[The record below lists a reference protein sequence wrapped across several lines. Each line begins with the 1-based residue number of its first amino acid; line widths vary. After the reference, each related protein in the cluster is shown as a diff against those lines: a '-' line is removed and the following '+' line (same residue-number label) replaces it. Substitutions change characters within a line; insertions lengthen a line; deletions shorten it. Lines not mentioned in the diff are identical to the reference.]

1 MKTFNIDFYGKR
13 KIYFGISIGLMIVG
27 IICNFIFGT
36 SLDVQ
41 FAGGAVIKYS
51 VDGEVKQE
59 EVQKIIEDT
68 LSRSCSVATN
78 TVIGTGANQV
88 TVTFAGNEPLSLEDQ
103 TTVAEA
109 LSDAYSDRTFN
120 VEESSSVDPTMGSKF
135 FQKCLVCFVITV
147 LFLLIYITL
156 RFKKIGGLAAGVTAI
171 IALVHDVL
179 ICYFVFVIGRMNI
192 NDIFIAV
199 ILTIIGYS
207 LNDTIV
213 VFDRIRENERLYK
226 KMDLPSIINMSLNQT
241 FSRSVIT
248 SATTFT
254 VLLIVYI
261 VSLVYGLTTVSSFAL
276 PMMAGVVSGCYSS
289 LVIAT
294 PLYGVWQMKKADK
307 KAAAK

>member
-1 MKTFNIDFYGKR
+1 MKTFNIDFFGKR
-13 KIYFGISIGLMIVG
+13 KIYFGISIGLMVLG
-27 IICNFIFGT
+27 IIFNVIFGT
-36 SLDVQ
+36 TLDVQ

-51 VDGEVKQE
+51 VDGEVQQE
-59 EVQKIIEDT
+59 DVQKIIEET
-68 LSRSCSVATN
+68 VGRSCSVATN
-78 TVIGTGANQV
+78 TVIGTGANQI
-88 TVTFAGNEPLSLEDQ
+88 TVTFAGNEPLSLDEQ
-103 TTVAEA
+103 TSIATA
-109 LSDAYSDRTFN
+109 LSDAYADRTFN

-135 FQKCLVCFVITV
+135 FQKCLVCFVMTV
-147 LFLLIYITL
+147 IFLLIYIAL
-156 RFKKIGGLAAGVTAI
+156 RFKKIGGLAAGVTAV

-179 ICYFVFVIGRMNI
+179 ICYFVFVICRMNI

-213 VFDRIRENERLYK
+213 VFDRIRENQRLYK
-226 KMDLPSIINMSLNQT
+226 KMDLPSVINMSLNQT

-294 PLYGVWQMKKADK
+294 PLYGVWQMKKAEK

>member
-88 TVTFAGNEPLSLEDQ
+88 TVTFAGNEPLSLDDQ

-135 FQKCLVCFVITV
+135 FQKCIVCFVITV

-294 PLYGVWQMKKADK
+294 PLYGVWQMKKAEK

>member
-88 TVTFAGNEPLSLEDQ
+88 TVTFAGNEPLSLDDQ

-294 PLYGVWQMKKADK
+294 PLYGVWQMKKAEK

>member
-88 TVTFAGNEPLSLEDQ
+88 TVTFAGNEPLSLDDQ

-135 FQKCLVCFVITV
+135 FQKCIVCFVITV

-179 ICYFVFVIGRMNI
+179 VCYFVFVIGRMNI

-294 PLYGVWQMKKADK
+294 PLYGVWQMKKAEK